1 VRKRGGEERRLREYL
16 IYAVKAAKAEYFDTP
31 GKDEKTSKGRVLKEE
46 K

>member
-1 VRKRGGEERRLREYL
+1 MRKRGGEERRPGETIR
-16 IYAVKAAKAEYFDTP
+16 AVKTVKAEYFDTP